1 MLRYMLTRRLLLLLP
16 LVATAAT
23 KPTALD
29 RYVAAPDPSYK
40 YSVVREIADTGLKA
54 VVLDMTSQNWRKPEE
69 ISRTEWRHWVTVI
82 RPENVRS
89 TTGFLFIGGG
99 NNLSKPP
106 ERIDPM
112 LGRIAREAGIVVAE
126 LRMVPNQPL
135 SFPGDTMKQR
145 TEDEF
150 IAYTWDKF
158 LRGGDETWLARLP
171 MTKAAVRA
179 LDTMTSFSKSADGG
193 GLTVDKFIVAGG
205 SKRGWTTWTT
215 AAVDKRVIAIAPLVI
230 DMLNVEPSFVHHWRA
245 YGFWSPAIKDYTDM
259 QITEW
264 AGSPEYRALM
274 KIVEPYEYRDRLTLP
289 KMIINAGGDEFFLPD
304 SSQFYF
310 DDLKGESH
318 LRYVPNTGH
327 SLRNSDAPDT
337 LLAFIEMV
345 VASKPRPR
353 YSFRVDKAAGRIHV
367 KTIDRPA
374 EVRIWQ
380 ATNPNARDFRF
391 KISGAEYVSAP
402 LAEERAGL
410 YVASIPKPEKGWT
423 AAFVELTYPGAG
435 NVPLKVTSGVLVTPD
450 VYPFPAP
457 KPKKPVASP

>member
-1 MLRYMLTRRLLLLLP
+1 MLTRRLLLLIP
-16 LVATAAT
+16 LAAAAAT

-40 YSVVREIADTGLKA
+40 YSLVREISADGLKA
-54 VVLDMTSQNWRKPEE
+54 AVLDMTSQNWRKPEE
-69 ISRTEWRHWVTVI
+69 ISRTEWRHWVTII
-82 RPENVRS
+82 RPEKVQS

-112 LGRIAREAGIVVAE
+112 LGRIAREAGVVVAE

-135 SFPGDTMKQR
+135 SLPGDTMKQR

-150 IAYTWDKF
+150 IAYTWDKY

-179 LDTMTSFSKSADGG
+179 LDTMTSFSKSAEGG

-215 AAVDKRVIAIAPLVI
+215 AAVDQRVVAIAPLVI

-245 YGFWSPAIKDYTDM
+245 YGFWSPAIKDYTDLK
-259 QITEW
+259 ITEW
-264 AGSPEYRALM
+264 SGSPEYRALM
-274 KIVEPYEYRDRLTLP
+274 KIEEPYEYRDRLTIP
-289 KMIINAGGDEFFLPD
+289 KMIINASGDEFFLPD

-318 LRYVPNTGH
+318 LRYVPNAGH

-337 LLAFIEMV
+337 LLAFIQMV
-345 VASKPRPR
+345 LAGKPRPR
-353 YSFRVDKAAGRIHV
+353 FSFRIDKSAGRIHV
-367 KTIDRPA
+367 KTTDKPA
-374 EVRIWQ
+374 EVKVWQ
-380 ATNPNARDFRF
+380 ATNANARDFRF
-391 KISGAEYVSAP
+391 NISGATYASSP

-423 AAFVELTYPGAG
+423 AAFVELTYPGVGA
-435 NVPLKVTSGVLVTPD
+435 VPLKMTSGVLVAPD

-457 KPKKPVASP
+457 KPVKPVGSAR